1 MGILFLGGDPEN
13 FKRQFDQVG
22 VPSVLVTNQ
31 GKDFG
36 VDKLASVATD
46 DILAAETAVDYL
58 LEKGHRKIG
67 IIGGDL
73 NFSYTSRQRYQGCIR
88 SFEKRQVPF
97 DEVHSYS
104 AARFSFQDAYKAM
117 EKLLLMKPDIT
128 AVFAMSDVMAIGAIR
143 ALKDHGRKVPEDISV
158 IGFDGIELA
167 DYYNPKLATIRQ
179 QYKLLARRSVEI
191 LFHLVDFDEE
201 PVHEVIPFELVQ
213 GESVISAGL

>member
-1 MGILFLGGDPEN
+1 
-13 FKRQFDQVG
+13 
-22 VPSVLVTNQ
+22 
-31 GKDFG
+31 
-36 VDKLASVATD
+36 
-46 DILAAETAVDYL
+46 
-58 LEKGHRKIG
+58 
-67 IIGGDL
+67 
-73 NFSYTSRQRYQGCIR
+73 
-88 SFEKRQVPF
+88 
-97 DEVHSYS
+97 
-104 AARFSFQDAYKAM
+104 
-117 EKLLLMKPDIT
+117 MKPDIT

-167 DYYNPKLATIRQ
+167 DYYSPKLATIRQ